1 MMLTARDRLSLAQG
15 FSVRGSSI
23 RRRFEQFSATP
34 DTPPTRFQSN
44 ELPPPRRGLR
54 LVELERARREQQEH
68 GTLDR

>member
-15 FSVRGSSI
+15 FSVRGSST
-23 RRRFEQFSATP
+23 RRRFELFSATP
-34 DTPPTRFQSN
+34 DTPPTSFQLN

-68 GTLDR
+68 GTINR